1 MKNIISIEN
10 INQFFLKKKLV
21 IFTLFKNLKFE
32 KSFYTLCNESIKAI
46 VNGKKIIFFGNG
58 GSAADAQHLA
68 TELTVRFKKNRIA
81 LPAIALTTDTSALT
95 AIGNDLGF
103 KYIFSRQLEAIGR
116 SGDICIAITTSGNSP
131 NLIEAIRVA
140 NKKKL
145 KTFCFSGNNGGK
157 IKKNVS
163 NSIIVP
169 SFTTAEIQVVQI
181 FIGQIFCEILED
193 FFYKKK
199 FSKK

>member
-1 MKNIISIEN
+1 MKNIIH
-10 INQFFLKKKLV
+10 INQVNRLFLRKRLQ
-21 IFTLFKNLKFE
+21 ILNLFKNLKFQ
-32 KSFYTLCNESIKAI
+32 KNFYLLCKESIKAVI
-46 VNGKKIIFFGNG
+46 NGKKIIFFGNG

-68 TELTVRFKKNRIA
+68 TELTVRFKKKRSA
-81 LPAIALTTDTSALT
+81 LPALALTTDTSALT

-103 KYIFSRQLEAIGR
+103 KYIFSRQLEAIGNK
-116 SGDICIAITTSGNSP
+116 GDVCIAITTSGNSQ
-131 NLIEAIRVA
+131 NLIEAIRIA

-145 KTFCFSGNNGGK
+145 KTFCLSGNNGGR
-157 IKKNVS
+157 IKKYIK

-193 FFYKKK
+193 FFCKKK